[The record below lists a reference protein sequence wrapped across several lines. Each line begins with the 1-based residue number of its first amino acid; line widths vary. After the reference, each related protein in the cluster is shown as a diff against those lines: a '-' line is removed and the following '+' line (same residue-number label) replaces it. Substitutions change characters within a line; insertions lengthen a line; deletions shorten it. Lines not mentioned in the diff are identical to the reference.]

1 MDIYV
6 GNLSFGLTENQLED
20 LFKEFGEV
28 SSVKI
33 VTDRNTGRSKGFA
46 FVAMANDE
54 EAQRAVEQLNGRDV
68 NGRNIIVNQARPKTE
83 NSGFGGGGGGG
94 YRSGGG
100 NRGGGGG
107 GYRGGGG
114 GNRGG
119 GGGYRGG
126 NREDSYGSKE
136 SNW

>member
-6 GNLSFGLTENQLED
+6 GNLAFSLSENQIED

-46 FVAMANDE
+46 VVTMANDE
-54 EAQRAVEQLNGRDV
+54 EGQRAIDQLNGKDV
-68 NGRNIIVNQARPKTE
+68 GGRNIVVNQARPKTE
-83 NSGFGGGGGGG
+83 GSYSG
-94 YRSGGG
+94 
-100 NRGGGGG
+100 
-107 GYRGGGG
+107 
-114 GNRGG
+114 GG

-126 NREDSYGSKE
+126 NRGGGHGGGYRGGNRGGGGGYDRGNRGGNRDENYGNRE